1 MKEPSEMKH
10 RNPDNVPT
18 ERNSK
23 TKEKNNEFEFCKVCK
38 LNHNQG
44 RRHNYLPNHV
54 KSLSSFLSR
63 FQSKLSDVRLFLKN
77 PSSIR
82 PELAFRNRFWCVFC
96 DIDVTEHGSSFAWL
110 KTGFGDAGN
119 YSKCKSSTHPYV
131 FMVVK
136 QILGKMRMKNLKSFM
151 WKHGGGMNRVDAF
164 RISEADLAKKC
175 ISMKKKG
182 ANEQFRVPLTGPSN
196 DIHNELK
203 FDYVDNFDRSHNS
216 NFPNG
221 VLPLQNHTNENYQ
234 VSHSDL
240 PGGYHDKSFLLA
252 SDPKPSNNST
262 GNASTSFLNEGYLN
276 NRQREADM
284 EGSSTGFQKLT
295 RISSIVKEVGPG
307 NVHSGAPPPW
317 FDVTNGSQLDCV
329 VKRVKSKL
337 NPKRVGAEWAER
349 RKMEM
354 EMKRNGELP
363 AKQFDASWL
372 PNFGG
377 VWQFGSRK
385 DTRKEFKVMETDKS
399 FKDDE
404 INSSSL
410 QLQPYVSKRK
420 RQEANE

>member
-1 MKEPSEMKH
+1 MKEPSETKH
-10 RNPDNVPT
+10 SNPDNVPT

-96 DIDVTEHGSSFAWL
+96 DIDVTEHGSSFACENGISHL
-110 KTGFGDAGN
+110 ASAD
-119 YSKCKSSTHPYV
+119 H
-131 FMVVK
+131 
-136 QILGKMRMKNLKSFM
+136 LKNLKSFM
-151 WKHGGGMNRVDAF
+151 WKHGGGMNRVNAF
-164 RISEADLAKKC
+164 RISEADLAKYEKKC
-175 ISMKKKG
+175 ISMKNKG
-182 ANEQFRVPLTGPSN
+182 ASEQSRVPLTGPSN

-216 NFPNG
+216 KFPNG

-234 VSHSDL
+234 VFHSDL

-252 SDPKPSNNST
+252 SDAKPSNNST
-262 GNASTSFLNEGYLN
+262 AKSFLNEGYLN
-276 NRQREADM
+276 NRQREADT
-284 EGSSTGFQKLT
+284 EASSAGFQKLT
-295 RISSIVKEVGPG
+295 RISSIVQEVGPG

-317 FDVTNGSQLDCV
+317 FGVTNGSQLDCV
-329 VKRVKSKL
+329 VKRRKSKL

-354 EMKRNGELP
+354 EMERKGELP

-372 PNFGG
+372 PNFGR
-377 VWQFGSRK
+377 VWQSGSRK
-385 DTRKEFKVMETDKS
+385 DSRKEFKVVETDKS

-404 INSSSL
+404 VNQSHDSSLL
-410 QLQPYVSKRK
+410 QLQPYISKRK